1 MGGKGTFIKK
11 TNEIM
16 ESNAHMSR
24 LPEWVDFMA
33 DKGIGTGILK
43 GCEQDYYFVILWGGS
58 VSTWWVRSSIKIKI
72 NFFLILTQI

>member
-1 MGGKGTFIKK
+1 
-11 TNEIM
+11 M

-43 GCEQDYYFVILWGGS
+43 GCEQDYYFVIL
-58 VSTWWVRSSIKIKI
+58 
-72 NFFLILTQI
+72 